1 MSIKHWHLLVGDVT
15 ITMNRRKFIY
25 YGLTG
30 SALLSGGALNL
41 SWLRL
46 LPRAVAAPINI
57 SLAIEEVMIPMFNNN
72 PPIYMW
78 AFKSQM
84 PNVPTYTAIDL
95 ASDPLNPP
103 PPVPGPVLTVYEGD
117 KVYLSVT
124 NNHAGVNHG
133 FAIAKRPLPKLNPAV
148 LTEPEILI
156 EGPTIS
162 PMSRAD
168 FSFDAPAAGTYLYF
182 DPLNNPINR
191 IMGLHGAMVVLPTD
205 GSTPYSTPTSAIQHL
220 FRDLS
225 EAEGFFTPDG
235 VPGEKWDM
243 LNPMRNFIWLF
254 NDIDDVHVNIP
265 LQNGVKLSPNQVKDT
280 FLPRYFTINGRTGF
294 PCAHATENA
303 LRGHIGEPTL
313 IRCLNAGLASHSP
326 HIHGNHVYELINQL
340 HTDLQL
346 RLAENVLELDTW
358 ELQPLVIKD
367 ILHAY
372 RKPPDI
378 FPWPPDPA
386 QFGVE
391 GMHFPMHC
399 HIEMSQTA
407 AGGNYPQGAITD
419 WVLLGSHQT

>member
-1 MSIKHWHLLVGDVT
+1 
-15 ITMNRRKFIY
+15 MNRRKFIY

-30 SALLSGGALNL
+30 ATLLGGGALNL

-46 LPRAVAAPINI
+46 LPRAVAASTSL
-57 SLAIEEVMIPMFNNN
+57 SLAVEEVMVPMFHNS

-84 PNVPTYTAIDL
+84 PHGPTYTAIDL
-95 ASDPLNPP
+95 ATDSLDLP

-117 KVYLSVT
+117 RVYLSVT
-124 NNHAGVNHG
+124 NNHAGADHG
-133 FAIAKRPLPKLNPAV
+133 FAIAKRPLPKLNPEA

-156 EGPTIS
+156 EGPIIS
-162 PMSRAD
+162 PMSQVD
-168 FSFDAPAAGTYLYF
+168 FSFEAPAAGTYLYF

-191 IMGLHGAMVVLPTD
+191 IMGLHGALVVLPAD
-205 GSTPYSTPTSAIQHL
+205 GPTPYSNPTPAIQRL
-220 FRDLS
+220 FSDLY
-225 EAEGFFTPDG
+225 EAEPFYTPDG
-235 VPGEKWDM
+235 SPGKAWDM
-243 LNPMRNFIWLF
+243 LNTKRNYVWLF
-254 NDIDDVHVNIP
+254 NDIDDIHVNTP
-265 LQNGVKLSPNQVKDT
+265 LKNGVKLSTNQVKDT

-294 PCAHATENA
+294 PCAHAKENA
-303 LRGHIGEPTL
+303 PRGHIGEPIL

-346 RLAENVLELDTW
+346 RLAENVVELDTW
-358 ELQPLVIKD
+358 ELSPLVIKD
-367 ILHAY
+367 VLHAY

-378 FPWPPDPA
+378 CPWPPDPA

-391 GMHFPMHC
+391 GMRFPMHC

-419 WVLLGSHQT
+419 WVLLGPHQT

>member
-168 FSFDAPAAGTYLYF
+168 FSFDAPVAGTYLYF

-205 GSTPYSTPTSAIQHL
+205 GSTPYSTPTPAIQHL

-225 EAEGFFTPDG
+225 EAEGFFTPYG

-243 LNPMRNFIWLF
+243 LNPKRNFIWLF